1 MHFRQ
6 EQVSSTKIAVIVL
19 ISVVSVLSFGG
30 CRPGSMFAASSDSG
44 EVTVSDTP
52 QVRETSKES
61 ILASQGK
68 MAEAI
73 FAGGCFWCMESIFEP
88 LDGVIEVVSGYTG
101 GSVAEP
107 TYEQVCSGA
116 TGHFESI
123 LVRYNPSEISY
134 KRLLEVFWRNVDPT
148 DTGGQFYDRGSQYRT
163 AIFYL
168 NDEQKTLAGQSK
180 AALEKAGIFDKPI
193 ATQILPA
200 QQFYP
205 AEEYH
210 QDYYKKNAARFRSYK
225 AASGRQAFS
234 SKAWEGYDDFTLFA
248 EEDKPW
254 TQFTKPSAEELKKSL
269 TPLQYNVT
277 QENGTE
283 MPFQNEYWNHHQEGI
298 YVDIVSGE
306 PLFSSTDK
314 FDSGTGWPSFTR
326 PLEPGNIV
334 TREDRSMGRVRV
346 EIRSRYADSHL
357 GHMFDDGPPPEGKRY
372 CINSASLRFIPKDKM
387 RDEGYGQYLEVFD

>member
-1 MHFRQ
+1 MING
-6 EQVSSTKIAVIVL
+6 QVSASKIRIRAILVIAF
-19 ISVVSVLSFGG
+19 VSVLLFCG
-30 CRPGSMFAASSDSG
+30 CKPGSIFDGSSDSG
-44 EVTVSDTP
+44 EVAVSDTP
-52 QVRETSKES
+52 QVRQTSKES

-73 FAGGCFWCMESIFEP
+73 FAGGCFWYMESIFEP

-101 GSVAEP
+101 GNVAEP
-107 TYEQVCSGA
+107 TYEQVCSGT

-123 LVRYNPSEISY
+123 LVRYNPAEISY
-134 KRLLEVFWRNVDPT
+134 KGLLEVFWRNVDPT
-148 DTGGQFYDRGSQYRT
+148 DAGGQFYDRGSQYRT

-168 NDEQKTLAGQSK
+168 NDEQRTLAEQSK
-180 AALEKAGIFDKPI
+180 AALEKANIFDKPI
-193 ATQILPA
+193 ATQIVPA

-234 SKAWEGYDDFTLFA
+234 SKAWKGYDDFTLFERA
-248 EEDKPW
+248 DKPW
-254 TQFTKPSAEELKKSL
+254 MQFKKPSAEELKKSL

-283 MPFQNEYWNHHQEGI
+283 MPFKNEYWNHHEEGI

-306 PLFSSTDK
+306 PLFNSTDK

-334 TREDRSMGRVRV
+334 TREDRSIGRVRV
-346 EIRSRYADSHL
+346 EVRSRYADSHL
-357 GHMFDDGPPPEGKRY
+357 GHVFEDGPPPDGKRY

-387 RDEGYGQYLEVFD
+387 QDEGYGQYLDVFD